1 MQEILKALLPGSTD
15 GDMHTPARELAIL
28 ISGER
33 KGLGGSYFYFFPLH
47 ASFVLHS

>member
-33 KGLGGSYFYFFPLH
+33 KGLGGGYFCFFPLH